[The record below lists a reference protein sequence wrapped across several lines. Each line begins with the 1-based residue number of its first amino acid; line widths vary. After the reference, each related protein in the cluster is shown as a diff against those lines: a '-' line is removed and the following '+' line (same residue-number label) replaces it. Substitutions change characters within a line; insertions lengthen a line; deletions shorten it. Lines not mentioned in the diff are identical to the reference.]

1 MREHIDFLQ
10 VQWLDWADGADHG
23 LPDMQVKILSKED
36 VGPDISLVVS
46 TNAAFAGRIDA
57 AGSDIEIYVLAGN
70 GRINGL
76 SYGPQDYA
84 FFPAGIGPLCLE
96 SDSGITLFYCRSVSA
111 ATLQTDPARIA
122 ARAVNR
128 ISLREADWDG
138 DFARFGLQS
147 MASGARMKVL
157 RLDPFDGT
165 TTYITSTFAF
175 RRGVQAERHP
185 IAQEFYML
193 AGELA
198 GPLGVMQAGAYCYR
212 PPMALHGP
220 YGSTTGALILFR
232 SHGGEQATYWEDAAP
247 FRYDPPLRPILPP
260 RLSHL
265 AMPWPAT
272 RNH

>member
-10 VQWLDWADGADHG
+10 VQWLDWVDGGAFG
-23 LPDMQVKILSKED
+23 LPHMQAKILSKED
-36 VGPDISLVVS
+36 VGSDISLVVS
-46 TNAAFAGRIDA
+46 VAASFVGRVDHE
-57 AGSDIEIYVLAGN
+57 GSDLEIYVLAGA
-70 GRINGL
+70 GRINGQAF
-76 SYGPQDYA
+76 GMQDYA
-84 FFPAGIGPLCLE
+84 FFPAGSGPLELQTE
-96 SDSGITLFYCRSVSA
+96 AGITLFFCRSVSA

-128 ISLREADWDG
+128 ISLREVDWDG

-147 MASGARMKVL
+147 MSSGARMKVL
-157 RLDPFDGT
+157 RLDPFDGN

-212 PPMALHGP
+212 PEMAIHGP
-220 YGSTTGALILFR
+220 YGSPTGALILFR
-232 SHGGEQATYWEDAAP
+232 SHGGEQATYWEDTEP

-260 RLSHL
+260 RLEHL
-265 AMPWPAT
+265 AKPWPAQC
-272 RNH
+272 NH